1 MRRGDSHET
10 LVGPEPVPARARSP
24 KKLVRLGVLVAFIV
38 GLAIAGKQSGLVD
51 ELDIDELRRAIDDAG
66 TYGVVAYLAFF
77 VVGVLVHVPGWV
89 FLGAGI
95 LAFGKVAG
103 FFICLFGAVLAV
115 SVSFFVVRAVG
126 GKALAEIERPVVRK
140 VLAKL
145 ETHPVRTVALLR
157 VFLWVSP
164 PLNYTLALTNLGFRD
179 YLIGSALGL
188 FPPIV
193 AAALFFDWLLALIRG

>member
-1 MRRGDSHET
+1 MAHSEPHER

-24 KKLVRLGVLVAFIV
+24 KKLVRLGVLVVFIV
-38 GLAIAGKQSGLVD
+38 ALAIAGKRSGLVD
-51 ELDIDELRRAIDDAG
+51 DLDIDALRQAIDDAG
-66 TYGVVAYLAFF
+66 PWGVAAYLAIF

-89 FLGAGI
+89 FLGSGI

-126 GKALAEIERPVVRK
+126 GRAIAEIERPVVRK

-145 ETHPVRTVALLR
+145 DSHPVRTVALLR
-157 VFLWVSP
+157 MVLWVSP
-164 PLNYTLALTNLGFRD
+164 PLNYTLALTNLRFRD
-179 YLIGSALGL
+179 YLIGSAIGL

-193 AAALFFDWLLALIRG
+193 AAAVFFDWLLTILRS